1 MLDKYAAEKIASEY
15 RNLGIQMALHNA
27 GIIKTAGPVD
37 KLMKALKGG
46 GGVSKKKMLAGGAG
60 GAGLLGAL
68 AALSRRGGA
77 AASELAGPP
86 YFAGMHSKYPEFSL
100 GGLKDNI
107 AKLTGQGSEL
117 PVRIPY
123 APIGQDA
130 VNMSYAASPAAEDL
144 LTQIMKSPAI
154 RSDAEI
160 ASSAG
165 IPSMF
170 TNLMGKGAPAEVAV
184 GPDILGAIKSNLA
197 GLTGRGLP
205 VKVPYAPIGQ
215 DAVNMSYATS
225 PAAEDLLTQIMK
237 SPSLASS
244 EGAGGYSL
252 LENMSGGL

>member
-15 RNLGIQMALHNA
+15 HNLGIQMALHNA

-68 AALSRRGGA
+68 AALSRRGGTT
-77 AASELAGPP
+77 ASEFVGAP
-86 YFAGMHSKYPEFSL
+86 YFPAMHSKYPEFSL
-100 GGLKDNI
+100 GGLKHNLAEI
-107 AKLTGQGSEL
+107 TGQGSVL
-117 PVRIPY
+117 PVKVPY

-130 VNMSYAASPAAEDL
+130 VNMSYATSPGAEDL

-165 IPSMF
+165 IPGMF
-170 TNLMGKGAPAEVAV
+170 TNLMGKAAPAE
-184 GPDILGAIKSNLA
+184 
-197 GLTGRGLP
+197 R
-205 VKVPYAPIGQ
+205 
-215 DAVNMSYATS
+215 
-225 PAAEDLLTQIMK
+225 AEEVLNQIIK
-237 SPSLASS
+237 SPSLAST

-252 LENMSGGL
+252 EQLMSGGL